1 MKRVTVRCDVS
12 PDFRPSRYG
21 LYGAQAAAD
30 AVSGLRHYVQI
41 SDFVT
46 KVLIYKR
53 FRRSTRKR
61 ELTNLET

>member
-1 MKRVTVRCDVS
+1 MKRVTVRCDVT

-30 AVSGLRHYVQI
+30 AVSGLCHYVQI

-46 KVLIYKR
+46 KVLIRKR
-53 FRRSTRKR
+53 FRPLVPKR